1 MPKLSIPD
9 KYSDLMNKR
18 ALAFL
23 ATIMP
28 DGSPQV
34 TPVWFDIA
42 EGLIRVNTARGRQK
56 DRNMTRDP
64 RVALTIQDPDDTYR
78 YLQIRGVVVVITEQG
93 GDDHIDLLAK
103 KYLGE
108 DSYPWRS
115 PADTRVIYSIQPEK
129 ISSYS

>member
-1 MPKLSIPD
+1 MLKVNIPE
-9 KYSDLMNKR
+9 KYSDLLNKR
-18 ALAFL
+18 GLAFL

-34 TPVWFDIA
+34 TPVWFDFVD
-42 EGLIRVNTARGRQK
+42 GLIRVNTARGRQK

-64 RVALTIQDPDDTYR
+64 RVALTIQDPDDPYR
-78 YLQIRGVVVVITEQG
+78 YMQVRGVVAEITEQG
-93 GDDHIDLLAK
+93 GDAHIDLLAK

-108 DSYPWRS
+108 DSYPWRN